1 MHAQSKSAQDWK
13 RTFADDD
20 LNNDSAV
27 KDSRKYRS
35 SSLILMV
42 RKYARLG
49 YCKDTDIVDIIS
61 AAVRGKEENF
71 RNLAVSK

>member
-1 MHAQSKSAQDWK
+1 
-13 RTFADDD
+13 
-20 LNNDSAV
+20 
-27 KDSRKYRS
+27 
-35 SSLILMV
+35 MV

-61 AAVRGKEENF
+61 AAARGKEEKF